1 MHPLLKTIAKEI
13 VVQNNSGSG
22 KITIGSSNFVQV
34 RNDKRLENYF
44 SVWKPYHF
52 IRDDMVRVELNFV
65 NTHNF
70 FNHSSRKF

>member
-34 RNDKRLENYF
+34 RNDKEIGKLFFYLETLSFHQGLNGKGNY
-44 SVWKPYHF
+44 
-52 IRDDMVRVELNFV
+52 IM
-65 NTHNF
+65 
-70 FNHSSRKF
+70 SRKR

>member
-34 RNDKRLENYF
+34 RNDKEIGKLFFYLFNF
-44 SVWKPYHF
+44 S
-52 IRDDMVRVELNFV
+52 
-65 NTHNF
+65 F
-70 FNHSSRKF
+70 FN

>member
-34 RNDKRLENYF
+34 RNDKEIGKLFFYLETLSF
-44 SVWKPYHF
+44 HQG
-52 IRDDMVRVELNFV
+52 LNG
-65 NTHNF
+65 
-70 FNHSSRKF
+70 KGG